1 MSTDLPIILRIV
13 RKRSTE
19 EWVVRVTRGG
29 IPLRAADYY
38 TNDRDDAELTAES
51 MRETLAGYGDKVT
64 IVGSRRRPPA

>member
-29 IPLRAADYY
+29 IPQRAQDYY
-38 TNDRDDAELTAES
+38 TSDRDDAEGTAEA
-51 MRETLAGYGDKVT
+51 MRARLAQFGIKVT